1 MRVLLLYILYF
12 SDYLVAHYYII
23 EFETLVINFI
33 IFIDLKKINQ

>member
-12 SDYLVAHYYII
+12 SDDLVAYYYKI
-23 EFETLVINFI
+23 EFETLIINFI